1 MYTRVI
7 SFAGDVDVAMLP
19 AHIADGL
26 RHLDARAVEVNQNH
40 VSFTGGIFRSV
51 GNWNVLVPFGFG
63 ELAVD
68 SDARHVR
75 YRVSFRQLVIG
86 ATVMVGIM
94 GGFIWY
100 ESHSWQGLLFAGIG
114 WMWIVGGNFALGISR
129 FESFLRR
136 VIVTAPRLK
145 R

>member
-1 MYTRVI
+1 MYTRAI
-7 SFAGDVDVAMLP
+7 GFNGDVDAAMLP

-26 RHLDARAVEVNQNH
+26 RRMDARAVEVNENH
-40 VSFTGGIFRSV
+40 VSFTGGIFRLV

-63 ELAVD
+63 DLTVD
-68 SDARHVR
+68 SDAHHIR

-86 ATVMVGIM
+86 TTVIVGIM

-100 ESHSWQGLLFAGIG
+100 ESRSWQGLLFIAVG
-114 WMWIVGGNFALGISR
+114 WMWIVGGNCALGISR

-136 VIVTAPRLK
+136 VIATAPRLK